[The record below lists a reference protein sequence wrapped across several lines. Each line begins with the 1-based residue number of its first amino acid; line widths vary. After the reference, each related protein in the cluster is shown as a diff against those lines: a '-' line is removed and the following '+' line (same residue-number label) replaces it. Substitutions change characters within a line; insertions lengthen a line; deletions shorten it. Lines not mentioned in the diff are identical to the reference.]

1 MLTNQQAIIAAQTRA
16 CARLQKPETKTRNRK
31 RKKKAEHKRNFGG

>member
-16 CARLQKPETKTRNRK
+16 CARLQKPETKTRNK
-31 RKKKAEHKRNFGG
+31 NQKWKKKKES